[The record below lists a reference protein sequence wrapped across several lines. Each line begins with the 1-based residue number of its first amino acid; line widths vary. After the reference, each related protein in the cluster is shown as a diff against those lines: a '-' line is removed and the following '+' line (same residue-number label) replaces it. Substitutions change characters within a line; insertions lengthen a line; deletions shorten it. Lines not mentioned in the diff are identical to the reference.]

1 MPIPVDFL
9 HFDGAKSQKKY
20 TLLQDKDTMNSSI
33 GTPLRPRSSHL
44 TANQTT
50 CRGLLDL
57 TDLSADTPNT
67 FDEKLDPTKFVYK
80 PFLGDLQR
88 MPCEDAPEPEPAML
102 SDG

>member
-1 MPIPVDFL
+1 
-9 HFDGAKSQKKY
+9 
-20 TLLQDKDTMNSSI
+20 
-33 GTPLRPRSSHL
+33 
-44 TANQTT
+44 
-50 CRGLLDL
+50 L